1 MVSDSHRYE
10 AVVRISEA
18 IEACHEPEELATT
31 LADEIGK
38 LLHFDHLHTTVLRE
52 STAAYGAYHARMG
65 VVAEVVPNRTGV
77 RTGRG
82 LCGRRVRRCTGV
94 SLFPPAS
101 RDYVF
106 PSV

>member
-1 MVSDSHRYE
+1 MLY
-10 AVVRISEA
+10 
-18 IEACHEPEELATT
+18 
-31 LADEIGK
+31 
-38 LLHFDHLHTTVLRE
+38 
-52 STAAYGAYHARMG
+52 
-65 VVAEVVPNRTGV
+65 RTGV

-106 PSV
+106 LVLRDCDHLLVWRNRPGIFTLVLAVLIRTFL